1 MTTLSS
7 TIVDAFMMR
16 ISDYRLDT
24 IYATSGSMA
33 LNLYAETWILD
44 AAEEF
49 SDFCDQSL
57 TYVSS
62 GSATEGY
69 FIEDLTTRNIILIS
83 KLMTK
88 YWLGKTIRDILQ
100 MQNFVTDKDFSTFS
114 SAQNLIAKKQ
124 YYSLLQEEL
133 SQDLMNYAYR
143 NNNWTNWK
151 NQSFD
156 L

>member
-1 MTTLSS
+1 MTTPSS
-7 TIVDAFMMR
+7 TIVDEFMMR

-33 LNLYAETWILD
+33 LNLYAETWIID
-44 AAEEF
+44 AADEF

-57 TYVSS
+57 TYVVS

-69 FIEDLTTRNIILIS
+69 FVEDLTARNKILIS

-88 YWLGKTIRDILQ
+88 YWLGKTIRDVLQ
-100 MQNFVTDKDFSTFS
+100 MQNFVTDRDFSTFS
-114 SAQNLIAKKQ
+114 SAQNLTAKKQ

-133 SQDLMNYAYR
+133 SQDLINYAYR
-143 NNNWTNWK
+143 NNDWASWK
-151 NQSFD
+151 SQIFD
-156 L
+156 A